1 MSFSAEAEVATRD
14 IYARL
19 LGAWNA
25 RDAGG
30 FAALFAEDGVSIGF
44 DGSQVTGEEIRDHI
58 GGIFSDH
65 RPLLHRQGLPAAGP
79 VSLGRLSSTPSSSTT
94 SGKVS
99 APIVDDLFMGH
110 GGGLQFCR
118 PARRGFGRPH
128 EWLASQNAGGVN
140 RFVVYGRA

>member
-44 DGSQVTGEEIRDHI
+44 DGSQVTGEEIRDQI

-65 RPLLHRQGLPAAGP
+65 PTAPTSPRSAGRRSRLARAAVEHAVVLHHVGQGLRA
-79 VSLGRLSSTPSSSTT
+79 
-94 SGKVS
+94 
-99 APIVDDLFMGH
+99 D
-110 GGGLQFCR
+110 
-118 PARRGFGRPH
+118 RR
-128 EWLASQNAGGVN
+128 
-140 RFVVYGRA
+140 